1 MQPLTLNVNHKILG
15 PKFGGNSIVYSV
27 FLAA

>member
-1 MQPLTLNVNHKILG
+1 MQALTLNVNHKILS
-15 PKFGGNSIVYSV
+15 PKFGGNFIVYSV